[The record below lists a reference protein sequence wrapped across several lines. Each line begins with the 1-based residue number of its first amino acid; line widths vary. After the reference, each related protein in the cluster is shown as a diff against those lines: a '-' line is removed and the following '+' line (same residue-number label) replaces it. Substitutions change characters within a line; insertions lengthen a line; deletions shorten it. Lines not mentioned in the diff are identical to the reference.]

1 MGRVRGR
8 STRQRTFSRR
18 VSRLVSYTWI
28 VAALSL
34 PLIGAALLAQNAI
47 TQQQLAS
54 QTTYVVQRGDTLNTI
69 AARYSVSLD
78 ELVQANG
85 LANPNVIYAGQTLVI
100 PRQDKATGGQLYT
113 IQQGES
119 LAAIARRYGV
129 TVDQVLAANNM
140 TDRNAITAGQ
150 QITIPTSEDL
160 SAQVQQSV
168 TYTMQR
174 GDSLYRVSLVF
185 GVTVDDLLAANSLA
199 SPNAV
204 FPGLVLRI
212 PAPGSA
218 PVATQAPPDTSTPTT
233 PSSTGGRNYTVRLGD
248 TLTQIAI
255 QAGVTVDG
263 LLAANGLSNPNSIYA
278 GQVLNVPDSGGTARA
293 YPAQTAVNVTVK
305 DGDSL
310 SAIAMK
316 YGVTVQALAVANGI
330 LDASR
335 IAVGQ
340 VISIPSAQAGSSS
353 VRYASV
359 GAGLCEGVTST
370 QVGTGYFIRPTT
382 GYVISQTFLP
392 WHSGID
398 MAANIGTLI
407 FAADSGTV
415 IFAGWN
421 SAGYGNLTV
430 LDHGNGWRTYY
441 GHQSEIDVK
450 CGDWVPRGSIIGK
463 VGSTGN
469 STGPHLHFEMLR
481 FGISVNP
488 AGYVAF

>member
-8 STRQRTFSRR
+8 TRRQRSFSRR
-18 VSRLVSYTWI
+18 VGRMVSYTWI

-34 PLIGAALLAQNAI
+34 PLIGAALLARSAVVE
-47 TQQQLAS
+47 QQLAS
-54 QTTYVVQRGDTLNTI
+54 QTTVTVQRGDTLGGI
-69 AARYSVSLD
+69 AARYGVPSA

-85 LANPNVIYAGQTLVI
+85 LADADVIYAGQTLVI
-100 PRQDKATGGQLYT
+100 PRQDKSTGGQLYT

-119 LAAIARRYGV
+119 LAQIARRYGV
-129 TVDQVLAANNM
+129 SVDQVVAANHLA
-140 TDRNAITAGQ
+140 DRNAITAGQ
-150 QITIPTSEDL
+150 QITIPSDQPPSNQ
-160 SAQVQQSV
+160 SAQDV

-174 GDSLYRVSLVF
+174 GDSLYRVSLIF
-185 GVTVDDLLAANSLA
+185 GVTVDDLLAANNLA

-204 FPGLVLRI
+204 YPGLVLRI
-212 PAPGSA
+212 PAPGA
-218 PVATQAPPDTSTPTT
+218 PTPIPTAIAG
-233 PSSTGGRNYTVRLGD
+233 SSSPAAATGGRSYVVRLGD

-255 QAGVTVDG
+255 TTGTTVDG
-263 LLAANGLSNPNSIYA
+263 LMAANGLNNPNAIYA
-278 GQVLNVPDSGGTARA
+278 GELLNVPEAGGTARA
-293 YPAQTAVNVTVK
+293 YPAQTAVDVTVQA
-305 DGDSL
+305 GDTLSSL
-310 SAIAMK
+310 AMK

-330 LDASR
+330 NDASQ

-340 VISIPSAQAGSSS
+340 EISIPSAQAGSAS
-353 VRYASV
+353 VQYATV
-359 GAGLCEGVTST
+359 GAGLCVGVTDKG
-370 QVGTGYFIRPTT
+370 VGTGYFIRPTT
-382 GYVISQTFLP
+382 GYVITQPFLP

-398 MAANIGTLI
+398 LATNIGTLI

-421 SAGYGNLTV
+421 TAGYGNLTI

-463 VGSTGN
+463 IGSTGN

-481 FGISVNP
+481 FGIAVNP
-488 AGYVAF
+488 AGYIAF